1 MKSTIDWKTF
11 NEVRALSAN
20 GLMRGEEKTLSDEE
34 AAQANAAL
42 TQAREAMQ
50 NAQNLFEAARN
61 NWRNRHL
68 TKAVTTHA

>member
-34 AAQANAAL
+34 AAQINAAL

-50 NAQNLFEAARN
+50 NVQNLFEAARN
-61 NWRNRHL
+61 NWRNRHAV
-68 TKAVTTHA
+68 KAVTTHA